1 MTMFGALDK
10 EGDAFYFLGYGAG
23 TVGDP
28 FIASRYLE
36 AAENHIGNLGG
47 HSVRVEK
54 EITRPANTTA
64 YTILDCV
71 ADNSASNTTH
81 KITDALR
88 KVAGT
93 GLIISA
99 VLSTDN
105 LSWTTPITAIIY
117 DKAVPAAFIADNAAF
132 DPMYADHANIACQIQ
147 FPSFQKVTG
156 GAGAKAWAAVENL
169 NRIIQSA
176 AASKDIY
183 FQLYLPSAAQTPAS
197 GQKFTLTLGIIQD

>member
-1 MTMFGALDK
+1 VANPKIKD
-10 EGDAFYFLGYGAG
+10 GDGLPKYISAIGAG
-23 TVGDP
+23 TDGDP
-28 FIASRYLE
+28 FIITRTLA

-47 HSVRVEK
+47 HSVRVDK
-54 EITRPANTTA
+54 EITRPSNATPYSIN
-64 YTILDCV
+64 DCV
-71 ADNSASNTTH
+71 ADNSASSTTH

-99 VLSTDN
+99 VLATDN
-105 LSWTTPITAIIY
+105 LSWTTPITAVIY
-117 DKAVPAAFIADNAAF
+117 DKAVPGAFIADNAAF
-132 DPMYADHANIACQIQ
+132 DPMYADHANIACQIA

-156 GAGAKAWAAVENL
+156 GAGAKAWATVENL

-197 GQKFTLTLGIIQD
+197 GQKFTLTLAIIQD